1 MTTEAKGKCQKTL
14 EIGMVVHK
22 SLSLHLGSPIYIPP
36 HIWGHSSTSL
46 ILHLCGHVI
55 PPPTHKRDLCWSLK
69 TTYCNIDKQ
78 LLNYPVIKPS
88 I

>member
-36 HIWGHSSTSL
+36 HIWGHSFTSL

-55 PPPTHKRDLCWSLK
+55 PPPTHKEIDAGVSKQLECWSLK
-69 TTYCNIDKQ
+69 IDIF
-78 LLNYPVIKPS
+78 P
-88 I
+88 